1 MPSSNTRLSIA
12 DEKKYVGLLFFFFA
26 FEIMSWVPRF
36 PEVKANLGL
45 SNGEF
50 GTYLSFGSVGAV
62 LALLSSGHFVHK
74 FGARKVL
81 IISTVTMCLAIGAV
95 VHLQSALIFI
105 FVNIINGASISFFN
119 TALNAQAFHAQDR
132 AGELIL
138 SRQHGYW
145 TIGAVATAIFS
156 GFMVEFVGI
165 ALHINVLTF
174 ILFFI
179 LLSIIRKLGPEL
191 IKSSPDDDS
200 DFGVK
205 DLFTSFRIDYLVST
219 ALVCGIMVE
228 FATADWS
235 AIYSKETI
243 GVRGSLAT
251 IPYILTFASMIV
263 ARLGQNRITPYV
275 SLEQQIKFGSV
286 IGGVGFIG
294 FILASSLLVDHS
306 KTAAYIC
313 TLIGFAIGG
322 FFSAIL
328 SPTLFTAANKRS
340 SQPSAVVFAQTGV
353 INAIFVLILKTIIAW
368 TAQLTGSIA
377 IAMIIPGLMLISVAF
392 MSRVAKDL

>member
-95 VHLQSALIFI
+95 VHLQSALIFT

-251 IPYILTFASMIV
+251 IPYILTFAAMIV

>member
-1 MPSSNTRLSIA
+1 MPSSSTRLSIA

-26 FEIMSWVPRF
+26 VEIMSWVPRF

-145 TIGAVATAIFS
+145 TIGAVTTAIIS

-191 IKSSPDDDS
+191 IKPSPDDDS

-228 FATADWS
+228 FCTADWS

-251 IPYILTFASMIV
+251 IPYILTFTAMIV
-263 ARLGQNRITPYV
+263 GRLGQHRITPYV
-275 SLEQQIKFGSV
+275 SLEQQVKFGSV
-286 IGGVGFIG
+286 IGGVGFSG
-294 FILASSLLVDHS
+294 FILASSFLVDHS

-353 INAIFVLILKTIIAW
+353 MNAILVLIVKTVIAW

>member
-1 MPSSNTRLSIA
+1 MPSSKLGLSIP
-12 DEKKYVGLLFFFFA
+12 DEKKYIGILFFLFA
-26 FEIMSWVPRF
+26 VQIMSWVPRF
-36 PEVKANLGL
+36 PEVKANLAL

-50 GTYLSFGSVGAV
+50 GTYLSLGSVGAV
-62 LALLSSGHFVHK
+62 IAMLSSGHFVHK
-74 FGARKVL
+74 LGAKPVL
-81 IISTVTMCLAIGAV
+81 IVSTLGMCLSISAI
-95 VHLQSALIFI
+95 VHLQSTPIFI
-105 FVNIINGASISFFN
+105 IANMINGASISAFN
-119 TALNAQAFHAQDR
+119 IALNAQAFHAQDR

-145 TIGAVATAIFS
+145 TLGAVATAIFS

-165 ALHINVLTF
+165 ALHINVLSVV
-174 ILFFI
+174 IFFI
-179 LLSIIRKLGPEL
+179 ILSIIKKLEPEM
-191 IKSSPDDDS
+191 IKPSPEDDS

-205 DLFTSFRIDYLVST
+205 DLFTSFRIDYLVSA

-235 AIYSKETI
+235 AIYAKETI

-251 IPYILTFASMIV
+251 IPYILTFTAMIV
-263 ARLGQNRITPYV
+263 GRLGQHRITPYV
-275 SLEQQIKFGSV
+275 SLQQQIKYGSV

-306 KTAAYIC
+306 KVAAYIC
-313 TLIGFAIGG
+313 TLIGFSIGG
-322 FFSAIL
+322 LFSAIL
-328 SPTLFTAANKRS
+328 SPTFFTAANKRS
-340 SQPSAVVFAQTGV
+340 SQPSAVVVGQMGV
-353 INAIFVLILKTIIAW
+353 TNAILTLIVKTIIAW

-392 MSRVAKDL
+392 MSRAAKDL

>member
-1 MPSSNTRLSIA
+1 MSIA

-26 FEIMSWVPRF
+26 VEIMSWVPRF

-165 ALHINVLTF
+165 ALHINVLSVV
-174 ILFFI
+174 LFFI
-179 LLSIIRKLGPEL
+179 ILSIIKKLGPEL
-191 IKSSPDDDS
+191 IKPSPDDDS
-200 DFGVK
+200 DFGFK

-228 FATADWS
+228 FCTADWS

-251 IPYILTFASMIV
+251 IPYILTFTAMIV
-263 ARLGQNRITPYV
+263 GRLGQNRITPYV
-275 SLEQQIKFGSV
+275 SLEKQIKFGSI

-294 FILASSLLVDHS
+294 FILASSLLVDYS

-340 SQPSAVVFAQTGV
+340 SQPSAVVVAQTGV
-353 INAIFVLILKTIIAW
+353 INAILVLIVKTVIAW
-368 TAQLTGSIA
+368 TAQFSGSIA

-392 MSRVAKDL
+392 MSRAAKDL

>member
-1 MPSSNTRLSIA
+1 MPSSKLGLSVS
-12 DEKKYVGLLFFFFA
+12 DEKKYIGILFFLFA
-26 FEIMSWVPRF
+26 VQIMSWVPRF

-50 GTYLSFGSVGAV
+50 GTYLSLGSVGAV
-62 LALLSSGHFVHK
+62 IAMLSSGHFVHK
-74 FGARKVL
+74 LGAKPVL
-81 IISTVTMCLAIGAV
+81 IISTLSMCLSISLI
-95 VHLQSALIFI
+95 VHLQSTPIFI
-105 FVNIINGASISFFN
+105 VANMINGGAISAFN
-119 TALNAQAFHAQDR
+119 IALNAQAFHAQDR
-132 AGELIL
+132 SGELIL

-145 TIGAVATAIFS
+145 TVGAVVTAIFS
-156 GFMVEFVGI
+156 GIMVEFVGI
-165 ALHINVLTF
+165 ALHINVLSVV
-174 ILFFI
+174 IFFI
-179 LLSIIRKLGPEL
+179 ILSIIKKLEPEI
-191 IKSSPDDDS
+191 IKPSPEDDN

-205 DLFTSFRIDYLVST
+205 DLFTSFRIDYLVSA

-228 FATADWS
+228 FSTADWS
-235 AIYSKETI
+235 AIYAKETI

-251 IPYILTFASMIV
+251 IPYILTFTAMIV
-263 ARLGQNRITPYV
+263 GRLGQHRITPYF
-275 SLEQQIKFGSV
+275 SLKQQIKYGSV

-294 FILASSLLVDHS
+294 FILASSLLVDYS

-328 SPTLFTAANKRS
+328 SPTFFTAANKRS
-340 SQPSAVVFAQTGV
+340 SQPSAVVVGQMGV
-353 INAIFVLILKTIIAW
+353 TNAILTLIVKTIIAW